1 MTNTLSKYVSLSSLS
16 CVFHPS
22 PVLSMSNE
30 CQPWTYIPVLPTL
43 DFCHTCHN
51 ANLGLT
57 YYHVCHNANLGL
69 TYLLCQPWTYC
80 HTCFAKSVDFL
91 MGIVKPM
98 RPDLGFLCCV
108 QCQVSKY
115 QKPDARIRVAHYQSV
130 YDLQMYVILVL
141 KFMCRCN
148 LLKYNV
154 IYT

>member
-1 MTNTLSKYVSLSSLS
+1 MPTLDLHICYANLGLIIMS
-16 CVFHPS
+16 CH
-22 PVLSMSNE
+22 NAK
-30 CQPWTYIPVLPTL
+30 PWTYISVMPTL
-43 DFCHTCHN
+43 DLLSCHFYN

-57 YYHVCHNANLGL
+57 YCHVCHNANLGL

-130 YDLQMYVILVL
+130 YDLLMYLILIL